1 MQPVASPLTTTCARA
16 APLTPAL
23 RALRLVHVSPSSRH
37 SPRGP
42 ALTAG
47 ILLWR
52 ARACQGN
59 STVARLGCNLER
71 DFEWLLADAAH
82 LQDRE
87 AEHITLSVHLL
98 HDLIVGSLP
107 EIARPLIE
115 EHFEIVA
122 LRVVPNLHSVSGHSL
137 HPASR
142 CPSGRRSGRTH
153 RPG

>member
-1 MQPVASPLTTTCARA
+1 MQPVASPVTTTCARA

-59 STVARLGCNLER
+59 STVARLGCNPKR
-71 DFEWLLADAAH
+71 DFRWLLPPAPPPYGPQTPPNSPPRYHPPA
-82 LQDRE
+82 
-87 AEHITLSVHLL
+87 
-98 HDLIVGSLP
+98 P
-107 EIARPLIE
+107 PL
-115 EHFEIVA
+115 
-122 LRVVPNLHSVSGHSL
+122 RK
-137 HPASR
+137 
-142 CPSGRRSGRTH
+142 
-153 RPG
+153 